1 MRNEEGFYINGQNP
15 IISLLELS
23 WLEKMNLHFN
33 VSGLMLDS
41 KMREREGKLG
51 NEKKGGKLQMC
62 DLV

>member
-33 VSGLMLDS
+33 VLGLMLDS
-41 KMREREGKLG
+41 KMRERER
-51 NEKKGGKLQMC
+51 EGGEARK
-62 DLV
+62 